1 MRSRPAST
9 AKHPSG
15 RPTWRLRWPSPI
27 TGCRPAA
34 QPLAAII
41 WARRSRPRAMAA
53 ASKAAIVSPPPLP
66 ASRPMRR
73 RRPSC
78 SADLPGLARREF
90 RRQRREARDRLRAGV
105 GRQRVALAHRLVAR
119 RQARRRVRK
128 PGPDLRRHRDA
139 ALSLV
144 MRRTHDE
151 LSGGGPIHLDDNRG
165 TSDRSEKALSHLQR
179 LEAEAWRLRSHCI
192 SRKKEGQALG
202 GLTLTL
208 SLSKLSLDLRATMS
222 WARS

>member
-1 MRSRPAST
+1 
-9 AKHPSG
+9 
-15 RPTWRLRWPSPI
+15 
-27 TGCRPAA
+27 
-34 QPLAAII
+34 
-41 WARRSRPRAMAA
+41 
-53 ASKAAIVSPPPLP
+53 
-66 ASRPMRR
+66 
-73 RRPSC
+73 
-78 SADLPGLARREF
+78 
-90 RRQRREARDRLRAGV
+90 
-105 GRQRVALAHRLVAR
+105 
-119 RQARRRVRK
+119 
-128 PGPDLRRHRDA
+128 
-139 ALSLV
+139 